1 MSLHDEI
8 FSWVKRQPAW
18 KQELYLRAAAK
29 PELEPHEIE
38 EVSDIL
44 LGRGEHTPAPREV
57 TRDDLPG
64 ARDGGKPFR
73 VASLS
78 DLRGVN
84 LIADGQTLAF
94 EPDGLNVVYGKN
106 GAGKTGYSR
115 ILKHAGRT
123 LRRETVLANVTV
135 AGSPP
140 PRATITVNVGEEQ
153 RSTPVELQA
162 PPPAHLARICVADAL
177 GAERYLTEDT
187 EVDYAPAVLQSLTRL
202 AAGLKA
208 MGADL
213 AGRAEAA
220 SPAALDLRPYGQH
233 THVADLLGSIAAT
246 TSEQELRSLATLSSP
261 EQQQLQTLLVKRAEV
276 EAMQAPKLRADAEA
290 SAAMAERL
298 EVELRELSQK
308 LGANGLEQARE
319 HRRKLDAAR
328 EAQRVAAATFAAEPI
343 AGVGSET
350 WKRMWEAARAYAE
363 HQGHQLALTHN
374 ASRCPLCMQ
383 ALSPRA
389 QARLARFEEFVK
401 ADISRQ
407 VTEAEQEIQR
417 AVAVLPD
424 VERTLLAHVQIL
436 RAIEP
441 DAGSGTQPIRVWLA
455 EAQNIAERMRVGD
468 LEKLMPLSAPPL
480 GPIEEWVARCRREAA
495 EHAALT
501 DVAEQQRLTR
511 ALAELE
517 AREELSKRLPEV
529 VAHLNALKELARL
542 AEAKRKLNTSALS
555 NTMTALSRELIEAD
569 LQGALNRHLKALNF
583 NGLGVVVRSKTVRG
597 RALVGLRFKTV
608 DGVPLNSVLSQGEQR
623 RLALAMF
630 LAEMEVLGEA
640 NPVVLDDPA
649 SSIDQEGRRHIA
661 RTLCEVAR
669 RQQVIVFTHE
679 LSFVHELGRY
689 APDALPVHLQHVCRN
704 GATVGHVREGLPWE
718 GMKARAR
725 RQELQNRLGR
735 LRELYVQ
742 QDENR
747 YRSAAS
753 EFCVALRAAFER
765 AVEEEILGETV
776 TRRDDTIHTKNL
788 SKVVCTQQICALV
801 DRGVDDCSPW
811 AHDRPL
817 ADGSDPPTPDELD
830 AGLKVYG
837 ELLEL
842 TRGERSSRLTRTPLR
857 SPDPSQEIYAER
869 RETLSTVANPEQRE
883 PSRRPA

>member
-18 KQELYLRAAAK
+18 KQELYLRAAVK
-29 PELEPHEIE
+29 PELEPRDIE

-44 LGRGEHTPAPREV
+44 LGRGEQTPAPREV

-64 ARDGGKPFR
+64 ARDGGQALR
-73 VASLS
+73 IDSLS
-78 DLRGVN
+78 ELRGVN

-94 EPDGLNVVYGKN
+94 EPAGLNVVYGKN

-123 LRRETVLANVTV
+123 LRHETVLANVTV

-140 PRATITVNVGEEQ
+140 PRAVITVCVGEEK

-208 MGADL
+208 LGADL
-213 AGRAEAA
+213 ARRAEAA
-220 SPAALDLRPYGQH
+220 RPTALDLRPYGQH
-233 THVADLLGSIAAT
+233 TRVAALLGSIAAT
-246 TSEQELRSLATLSSP
+246 TSEQELRSIATLSSP
-261 EQQQLQTLLVKRAEV
+261 EQQQLRTLRAKRAEV

-290 SAAMAERL
+290 SAAMAEHL

-308 LGANGLEQARE
+308 LGAKGLEQACERQ
-319 HRRKLDAAR
+319 RKLDAAR

-343 AGVGSET
+343 IGVGSET
-350 WKRMWEAARAYAE
+350 WKRMWEAARAYSE
-363 HQGHQLALTHN
+363 HQGQQLAPSHD

-383 ALSPRA
+383 ELSPQA

-407 VTEAEQEIQR
+407 VTDAELETQR
-417 AVAVLPD
+417 AAAVLPD
-424 VERTLLAHVQIL
+424 VERTQLAHVHIL
-436 RAIEP
+436 RGIEP
-441 DAGSGTQPIRVWLA
+441 DEGSGNQPIRAWLA

-468 LEKLMPLSAPPL
+468 LEELTPLSAPPL
-480 GPIEEWVARCRREAA
+480 KPIEEWVARCRREAA

-501 DVAEQQRLTR
+501 DAAEQQRLTR

-529 VAHLNALKELARL
+529 LAHLNALRELARL
-542 AEAKRKLNTSALS
+542 AQAKRKLNTSTLS
-555 NTMTALSRELIEAD
+555 NTITALSRELIEAD
-569 LQGALNRHLKALNF
+569 LQGALHRHLKALNF
-583 NGLGVVVRSKTVRG
+583 NGLAVRVRSKTVRG
-597 RALVGLRFKTV
+597 QALVGLRFQTV

-630 LAEMEVLGEA
+630 LAEMEVLGEP

-661 RTLCEVAR
+661 RTLCELAC

-679 LSFVHELGRY
+679 LSFVHELGRC
-689 APDALPVHLQHVCRN
+689 ATDALPVHLQHVCRS

-718 GMKARAR
+718 GKKARAR
-725 RQELQNRLGR
+725 RQELQDRLGR
-735 LRELYVQ
+735 LRELYEQ
-742 QDENR
+742 QDEER

-753 EFCVALRAAFER
+753 EFCVALRASFER

-817 ADGSDPPTPDELD
+817 ADGADPPTPDELG
-830 AGLKVYG
+830 AGLEVYG
-837 ELLEL
+837 KLLDL
-842 TRGERSSRLTRTPLR
+842 TRAERSPRLTDTPLR
-857 SPDPSQEIYAER
+857 SPDLSLEIYAER
-869 RETLSTVANPEQRE
+869 RGKLSVVANPEQRE

>member
-8 FSWVKRQPAW
+8 FSWVKRQAAW

-44 LGRGEHTPAPREV
+44 LGCEHAPAPREV

-64 ARDGGKPFR
+64 ARDSGKPFR
-73 VASLS
+73 IASLS
-78 DLRGVN
+78 ELRGVN
-84 LIADGQTLAF
+84 LIADEEALAF
-94 EPDGLNVVYGKN
+94 QPDGLNVVYGKN

-135 AGSPP
+135 AGSSP
-140 PRATITVNVGEEQ
+140 PRATITVNIGEEK

-162 PPPAHLARICVADAL
+162 PPPAHLARICVADGL

-213 AGRAEAA
+213 AGRVEAA
-220 SPAALDLRPYGQH
+220 RPAALDLRPYGQH
-233 THVADLLGSIAAT
+233 TQVAELLGSIAAT

-261 EQQQLQTLLVKRAEV
+261 EQQQLQTLRAKRAEV

-290 SAAMAERL
+290 SAGMAERL
-298 EVELRELSQK
+298 EVELRGLSRE

-319 HRRKLDAAR
+319 RRRKLDAAR
-328 EAQRVAAATFAAEPI
+328 GAQRVAAAAFAAEPI
-343 AGVGSET
+343 AGVGGET

-363 HQGHQLALTHN
+363 HQGHQLALTHD

-383 ALSPRA
+383 ELSPRA

-407 VTEAEQEIQR
+407 VTEAEQEIQT

-424 VERTLLAHVQIL
+424 VERTLLAHVQML

-468 LEKLMPLSAPPL
+468 LEELTPLSAPPL

-511 ALAELE
+511 ALAALE

-583 NGLGVVVRSKTVRG
+583 NGLAVVVRSKTVRG

-679 LSFVHELGRY
+679 LSFVHELGRC

-742 QDENR
+742 QDEDR

-842 TRGERSSRLTRTPLR
+842 TRGERSSRFTRTPLR
-857 SPDPSQEIYAER
+857 SPDPSEEIYVER
-869 RETLSTVANPEQRE
+869 RETLTIVANPEQRE

>member
-1 MSLHDEI
+1 MSLHDEV
-8 FSWVKRQPAW
+8 FRWVKRQPAW

-44 LGRGEHTPAPREV
+44 LGRGEHSPVPREV

-73 VASLS
+73 IASLS
-78 DLRGVN
+78 ELRGVN
-84 LIADGQTLAF
+84 LIEDGQTLAF

-220 SPAALDLRPYGQH
+220 RPTALDVHPYGQH
-233 THVADLLGSIAAT
+233 THVADLLGSITAT
-246 TSEQELRSLATLSSP
+246 TSEQELRSLATLKSP
-261 EQQQLQTLLVKRAEV
+261 ERQQLQTLRAKRAEV
-276 EAMQAPKLRADAEA
+276 EAMQAPKLCADAEA

-298 EVELRELSQK
+298 EVELRELFQK

-319 HRRKLDAAR
+319 RQRKLDTAR
-328 EAQRVAAATFAAEPI
+328 EAQRVAAASFAAEPI
-343 AGVGSET
+343 TGVGSET
-350 WKRMWEAARAYAE
+350 WKRMWEAACAYAE
-363 HQGHQLALTHN
+363 HQGHQLASTHD

-383 ALSPRA
+383 ELSPQA
-389 QARLARFEEFVK
+389 QARLARFDEFVK

-407 VTEAEQEIQR
+407 VTEAEQEVR
-417 AVAVLPD
+417 SAAAVLPD
-424 VERTLLAHVQIL
+424 VERTLLTHVQIL

-441 DAGSGTQPIRVWLA
+441 GADSGTQPIRVWLA
-455 EAQNIAERMRVGD
+455 EAQKIAERMRVGD

-480 GPIEEWVARCRREAA
+480 GPVEEWAAHCRREAA

-501 DVAEQQRLTR
+501 DAAEQQHLTR

-517 AREELSKRLPEV
+517 ARDELSKRLPEV
-529 VAHLNALKELARL
+529 VSHLNALKELARL

-569 LQGALNRHLKALNF
+569 LQGALNRHLTALNF
-583 NGLGVVVRSKTVRG
+583 NGLEVLVRSKTVRG

-640 NPVVLDDPA
+640 NPVVLDDPV

-661 RTLCEVAR
+661 RTLCRLAR
-669 RQQVIVFTHE
+669 TQQVIVFTHE
-679 LSFVHELGRY
+679 LSFVHELRRQ
-689 APDALPVHLQHVCRN
+689 AAVDLATHLQHLARH
-704 GATVGHVREGLPWE
+704 GRSVGHVREGLPWE
-718 GMKARAR
+718 GKKARQR
-725 RQELQNRLGR
+725 RQELQNMLTSI
-735 LRELYVQ
+735 REIDNAG
-742 QDENR
+742 DEQS
-747 YRSAAS
+747 YRVAAR
-753 EFCVALRAAFER
+753 EFCVMLREAFER
-765 AVEEEILGETV
+765 AVEEVILGETV

-788 SKVVCTQQICALV
+788 RKVIWSDEICTLV
-801 DRGVDDCSPW
+801 DRGVDECSPW

-817 ADGSDPPTPDELD
+817 ADGADPPTLDELGE
-830 AGLKVYG
+830 GLALFG
-837 ELLEL
+837 ELLDRAREARSEKPASSL
-842 TRGERSSRLTRTPLR
+842 LLVGDPSERVRASRGEVVSVVSENH
-857 SPDPSQEIYAER
+857 DG
-869 RETLSTVANPEQRE
+869 
-883 PSRRPA
+883 